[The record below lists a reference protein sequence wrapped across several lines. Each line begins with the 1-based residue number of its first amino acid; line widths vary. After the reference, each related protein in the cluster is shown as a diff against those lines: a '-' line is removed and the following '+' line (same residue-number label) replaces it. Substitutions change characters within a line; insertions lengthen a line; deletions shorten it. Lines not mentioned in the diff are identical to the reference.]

1 MTASKEDN
9 PMKFGIFG
17 GARVGRADTLHDSH
31 GYRDFID
38 YVLAAEKIGFE
49 GIFLVEHHFT
59 GQGQLSASLNLLS
72 YLAAKTTRIR
82 LGTGVVVLPWHN
94 PVLLAEQIATLDVL
108 SGGRVDLGIGR
119 GYRKEEFAQFCVP
132 MTEAQ
137 ERFEECFSLMLK
149 SWSSEERFSYESKRW
164 KYDQIVVEPA
174 PVQRPHP
181 PIWLAGGSPQGI
193 AYVASKNYNLMLDQL
208 ATVKQ
213 VRERV
218 GAYLDGLEKI
228 GKPRDAAR
236 CAIARSV
243 TITKTEAE
251 RQKALER
258 RKDTFKRIGAI
269 AVHGTPGS
277 APSAVSQADPDLA
290 SDDSAL
296 MGSPQEIVDRIGEL
310 ADAGAGYILLTMASI
325 TPESVQQ
332 FAEEIL
338 PHVKNLGSQFITPA
352 PQAVAA

>member
-1 MTASKEDN
+1 
-9 PMKFGIFG
+9 MKFGIFG
-17 GARVGRADTLHDSH
+17 GARVGRADTLHDSY
-31 GYRDFID
+31 GYRDFIN

-94 PVLLAEQIATLDVL
+94 PILLAEQIATLDVL

-119 GYRKEEFAQFCVP
+119 GYRREEFDAFCVP
-132 MTEAQ
+132 MNEAQ
-137 ERFEECFSLMLK
+137 ERFEECFNLMLK
-149 SWSSEERFSYESKRW
+149 AWASDERFSHHSKRW
-164 KYDQIVVEPA
+164 NYKDIVVEPA

-193 AYVASKNYNLMLDQL
+193 AFVAGKNYNLMLDQL
-208 ATVKQ
+208 ATVQQ

-228 GKPRDAAR
+228 GQPRDATR
-236 CAIARSV
+236 CAVARSL
-243 TITKTEAE
+243 TIVKTEAE
-251 RQKALER
+251 RRKALER

-269 AVHGTPGS
+269 AVHGTPG
-277 APSAVSQADPDLA
+277 ATPSPVSQSDPDLA
-290 SDDSAL
+290 NDDSAL
-296 MGSPQEIVDRIGEL
+296 MGSPQEIVDRINVLGE
-310 ADAGAGYILLTMASI
+310 AGAGYILLTMASI
-325 TPESVQQ
+325 APESIQQ

-338 PHVKNLGSQFITPA
+338 PHVKNAGPKIPA
-352 PQAVAA
+352 AAPAAQKAVA